1 MTLTY
6 KQIKNRGDVWGEIFH
21 IPNSFAKGYSMLDA
35 YAYKR
40 KLQKNNRYY
49 KFTFYVGGF
58 GNVFRRKTKYGKA
71 FIEKQRLKLFYGD
84 LSDKHLR
91 YLWKIAYNRYGNTH
105 GNFLHFM
112 ESLIHVAVYRANY
125 AFNVKEAKELVEAG
139 FFEING
145 KQITKVRRLG
155 ELDTFRPYY
164 WKILLDFY
172 KSLMDMKF
180 KFFPPPVHL
189 IPNYRTLT
197 FCYIGFRDKVPYYP
211 VKTDLNKVGY
221 IYYR

>member
-6 KQIKNRGDVWGEIFH
+6 KLIKNRGDVWGELFRV
-21 IPNSFAKGYSMLDA
+21 PNDFAIGYSMFDA

-40 KLQKNNRYY
+40 KLQKNSRYY

-58 GNVFRRKTKYGKA
+58 GNIFRRKTKYGKA
-71 FIEKQRLKLFYGD
+71 FLEKQRLKLFYGD

-91 YLWKIAYNRYGNTH
+91 YLWKIAYQRFGNTH

-112 ESLIHVAVYRANY
+112 ESLAHVAVYRANF
-125 AFNVKEAKELVEAG
+125 AFNVREAKTLVEEG

-145 KQITKVRRLG
+145 KQINKVKRLHN
-155 ELDTFRPYY
+155 LDILRPYY
-164 WKILLDFY
+164 STILLDFY
-172 KSLMDMKF
+172 KKLLELNF
-180 KFFPPPVHL
+180 KFFPTPVHL
-189 IPNYRTLT
+189 LPNYKALAV
-197 FCYIGFRDKVPYYP
+197 CYIGFGDKIPYYP
-211 VKTDLNKVGY
+211 VKTDLDKVGY